1 MKFVVPNH
9 YLFHFWANEL
19 LTHPDTI
26 KTKHILLQHQDR
38 VMSGDPEDAQSI
50 IVRRSHIFADASRT
64 FTPPTFNPTSRV
76 TFVGEAAVDEGGPR
90 REFFRLLMQSAVS
103 SSGIFVGSSGHV
115 VPMHSLEA
123 LSSNKFYVVGKMFAT
138 SIVQGGLAPFCFA
151 KPEADF
157 LVFGTVKSAI
167 DLKDIPDFDI
177 MQSMIKVSLWLLL
190 YTC

>member
-1 MKFVVPNH
+1 MPNN
-9 YLFHFWANEL
+9 YIFHFRANEL

-26 KTKHILLQHQDR
+26 KTKHILLQHQER

-64 FTPPTFNPTSRV
+64 FSRPTFNPTKLLRV
-76 TFVGEAAVDEGGPR
+76 TFVGEAALDEGGPR

-103 SSGIFVGSSGHV
+103 SSGIFEGSSGHL
-115 VPMHSLEA
+115 VPIHSLEA

-151 KPEADF
+151 KPVADF
-157 LVFGTVKSAI
+157 LVFGRDWVKCSCDRDCCPRRI
-167 DLKDIPDFDI
+167 PGCDL
-177 MQSMIKVSLWLLL
+177 
-190 YTC
+190 